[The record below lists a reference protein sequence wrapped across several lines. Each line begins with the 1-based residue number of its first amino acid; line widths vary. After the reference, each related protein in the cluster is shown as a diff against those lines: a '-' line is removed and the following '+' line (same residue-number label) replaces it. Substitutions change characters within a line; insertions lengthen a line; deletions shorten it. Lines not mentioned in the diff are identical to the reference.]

1 MNDHD
6 CVMKADVKEM
16 SEGVKS
22 INIDIALMKSDVI
35 DLKTATVTMS
45 GCIRTLT
52 EASIISQQNN
62 ITREKF
68 YEKMEVF
75 EKRLSATE
83 VIADQI
89 KTMTAWIHGI
99 AATLVVFMILEAYR
113 LLVK

>member
-1 MNDHD
+1 
-6 CVMKADVKEM
+6 MKADVREM
-16 SEGVKS
+16 SDGIRL
-22 INIDIALMKSDVI
+22 INIDVALMKADVT
-35 DLKTATVTMS
+35 DLKTATITMS

-52 EASIISQQNN
+52 EASIVSQQNN

-83 VIADQI
+83 VVANQI

-99 AATLVVFMILEAYR
+99 AATLIVFMILEAYR

>member
-1 MNDHD
+1 MDHD
-6 CVMKADVKEM
+6 CVMKSDVKEM
-16 SEGVKS
+16 SDGVKS
-22 INIDIALMKSDVI
+22 INIDIALMKSDVT
-35 DLKTATVTMS
+35 DLKSATITMS

-68 YEKMEVF
+68 YERMEMI

-83 VIADQI
+83 VVADRI